1 MQRSEVRPA
10 SDSIAAGRRWHCK
23 YQIIFHMKPN
33 NPTHTLAG
41 ILEKADREEILTREE
56 IAFLLGLKQKSQINE
71 LFQAARDL
79 RHRHFGDNVFLYGF
93 IYIST
98 YCRNNC
104 NFCYYRRT
112 NTHSVRYRRQASE
125 IIEAARQLADSGV
138 HLIDLTLGED
148 PRYFHDNQLGFD
160 PLLQL
165 VKAVKTATELPIMI
179 SPGVVPDFMLPEL
192 AEAGASW
199 YACYQETHNP
209 VLFKKLRPGQ
219 SYAARL
225 AKKQLAHKLGL
236 LIEEGLLCG
245 VGESVADVVE
255 SIEVMRFLKASQVRA
270 MSFVPQQ
277 GTPMQSLKAS
287 DASQELLTLAVLRLV
302 FPDRLVPASLDVAGL
317 AGLQRRLAAGANV
330 ITSLVP
336 PGFGLAGVAQS
347 SLDIAKA
354 RRTSASIRLELEKL
368 GMRAASTDNYLDWIK
383 NRRRKIVGDPSKEK
397 SAC

>member
-1 MQRSEVRPA
+1 MIQNYPRHKLS
-10 SDSIAAGRRWHCK
+10 
-23 YQIIFHMKPN
+23 
-33 NPTHTLAG
+33 G
-41 ILEKADREEILTREE
+41 ILEKAKREEILAGEE
-56 IAFLLGLKQKSQINE
+56 IAFLLRLEQNSQIKD

-79 RHRHFGDNVFLYGF
+79 RHRYFGDKVFFYGF

-104 NFCYYRRT
+104 NFCFYRRA
-112 NTHSVRYRRQASE
+112 NSHSVRYRRETSE

-148 PRYFHDNQLGFD
+148 PRYFHDNQLGD
-160 PLLQL
+160 SQL
-165 VKAVKTATELPIMI
+165 VHLVNAVKTATGLPIMI
-179 SPGVVPDFMLPEL
+179 SPGVIPDTMLSEL

-209 VLFKKLRPGQ
+209 VLFKRLRPGQ

-225 AKKQLAHKLGL
+225 TKKKLARKLGL

-255 SIEVMRFLKASQVRA
+255 SIDIMRVLGASQVRA
-270 MSFVPQQ
+270 MSFVPQP
-277 GTPMQSLKAS
+277 GTPMQSSKAS
-287 DASQELLTLAVLRLV
+287 NDLQELLTLAILRLV
-302 FPDRLVPASLDVAGL
+302 FPDRLIPASLDVAGL
-317 AGLQRRLAAGANV
+317 AGLQKRLAAGANV
-330 ITSLVP
+330 VTSLVP

-347 SLDIAKA
+347 SLDIAEA
-354 RRTSASIRLELEKL
+354 RRTSASICLELKKL
-368 GMRAASTDNYLDWIK
+368 GLRAASTDNYLDWIK
-383 NRRRKIVGDPSKEK
+383 KRRRCIMEDPSKEK

>member
-1 MQRSEVRPA
+1 
-10 SDSIAAGRRWHCK
+10 
-23 YQIIFHMKPN
+23 MKPS
-33 NPTHTLAG
+33 NPTHKLAK
-41 ILEKADREEILTREE
+41 ILGKTEREEILTREE
-56 IAFLLGLKQKSQINE
+56 IAFLLGLKQKSQIND

-79 RHRHFGDNVFLYGF
+79 RQRYFGDNVFLYGF

-104 NFCYYRRT
+104 NFCYYRRS
-112 NTHSVRYRRQASE
+112 NTHSVRYRRESSE

-148 PRYFHDNQLGFD
+148 PRYFHDNKLGFN

-209 VLFKKLRPGQ
+209 VLFKRLRPRQ

-255 SIEVMRFLKASQVRA
+255 SIEVMRFLEASQVRA

-347 SLDIAKA
+347 SLDIAEA

-383 NRRRKIVGDPSKEK
+383 RRRRKIMDNTSKEK

>member
-1 MQRSEVRPA
+1 MQ
-10 SDSIAAGRRWHCK
+10 D
-23 YQIIFHMKPN
+23 YFHMKPS
-33 NPTHTLAG
+33 NPTHKLAG
-41 ILEKADREEILTREE
+41 ILEKADREEILAREE
-56 IAFLLGLKQKSQINE
+56 IAFLLRLKQRSQIND
-71 LFQAARDL
+71 LFQAARVL
-79 RHRHFGDNVFLYGF
+79 RHRYFGENVFLYGF

-104 NFCYYRRT
+104 NFCYYRRA
-112 NTHSVRYRRQASE
+112 NSHSVRYRREASE
-125 IIEAARQLADSGV
+125 IIEAASQLAESGV

-148 PRYFHDNQLGFD
+148 PRYFHDSQLGYSQ
-160 PLLQL
+160 LLQL
-165 VKAVKTATELPIMI
+165 VNAVKKATELPIMI
-179 SPGVVPDFMLPEL
+179 SPGVVPDFMFSEL
-192 AEAGASW
+192 VKAGASW

-209 VLFKKLRPGQ
+209 VLFKRLRPRQ

-255 SIEVMRFLKASQVRA
+255 SIEVMRFLEASQVRA
-270 MSFVPQQ
+270 MSFVPQP

-287 DASQELLTLAVLRLV
+287 DDLQELLTLAVLRLV

-330 ITSLVP
+330 VTSLVP

-347 SLDIAKA
+347 SLDIAEA
-354 RRTSASIRLELEKL
+354 RRTMASIRLELEKL
-368 GMRAASTDNYLDWIK
+368 DLRAASAGNYLDWIK
-383 NRRRKIVGDPSKEK
+383 NRRRNIMGDSSKEK